1 MSRREMIT
9 GSPLNLDHHLGGRL
23 LVAVQGDLGLVV
35 AIDLQRL
42 LYALGDLGAGG
53 AVLAFLIDGQGV
65 EVGLDVVFLLSLTP

>member
-1 MSRREMIT
+1 MIT

-42 LYALGDLGAGG
+42 LYASVILARAGRYWR
-53 AVLAFLIDGQGV
+53 
-65 EVGLDVVFLLSLTP
+65 SW